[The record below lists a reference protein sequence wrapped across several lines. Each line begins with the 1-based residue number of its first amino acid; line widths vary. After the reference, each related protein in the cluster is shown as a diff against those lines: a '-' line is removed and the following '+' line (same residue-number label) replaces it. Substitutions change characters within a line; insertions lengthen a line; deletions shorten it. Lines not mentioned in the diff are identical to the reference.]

1 MAKQRRQ
8 VQCKRTGSGVQ
19 CRVWRDVTRCCYR
32 GEGGS
37 GMSEDL
43 CFMPA
48 TEMAARIRRR
58 ALSPVEAVEAFLT
71 RIGTRNSAIN
81 AYVTVVADQARAAAR
96 AAERAVMS
104 GAPLGPLH
112 GLPIALKDLYDFKAG
127 VRNTFGAKPLAD
139 YVPDSDATYV
149 HRLEAAGAI
158 VLGKTNT
165 PEFGHKGV
173 TDNLLVGPT
182 STPFAPGK
190 NAGGSSGGSAAAVA
204 DGLAALAQGT
214 DGGGSIRIPAAFC
227 GVYGFKASWGRV
239 AVATRPNAFGWH
251 TPFVHSGPLARTVE
265 DAALM
270 LGVMAGP
277 HPRDP
282 YSLPDDG
289 TAYQAA
295 THRSIGGLRV
305 AYSARFGDFPVDQQV
320 HDVVRA
326 AVA

>member
-1 MAKQRRQ
+1 
-8 VQCKRTGSGVQ
+8 
-19 CRVWRDVTRCCYR
+19 
-32 GEGGS
+32 
-37 GMSEDL
+37 MSEDEDL

-81 AYVTVVADQARAAAR
+81 AYVTVIADQARAAAR
-96 AAERAVMS
+96 AAERAVMT

-112 GLPIALKDLYDFKAG
+112 GLPIAIKDLYDFKAG
-127 VRNTFGAKPLAD
+127 VCNSFGSKPLAN

-182 STPFAPGK
+182 STPYAPGK

-214 DGGGSIRIPAAFC
+214 DGGGSIRIPASCC
-227 GVYGFKASWGRV
+227 GVYGFKASFGRV
-239 AVATRPNAFGWH
+239 ASVGRPNGFLGH
-251 TPFVHSGPLARTVE
+251 TPFIHSGPLTRTVD
-265 DAALM
+265 DAALTTEAVKTC
-270 LGVMAGP
+270 LEPVLDEWLERLPAHALSIAAETTNSAINRGVTS
-277 HPRDP
+277 H
-282 YSLPDDG
+282 L
-289 TAYQAA
+289 
-295 THRSIGGLRV
+295 
-305 AYSARFGDFPVDQQV
+305 
-320 HDVVRA
+320 A
-326 AVA
+326 AVAIVRQVACWLRTRRR

>member
-1 MAKQRRQ
+1 
-8 VQCKRTGSGVQ
+8 
-19 CRVWRDVTRCCYR
+19 
-32 GEGGS
+32 
-37 GMSEDL
+37 MSEDL

-71 RIGTRNSAIN
+71 RIGARNSAIN
-81 AYVTVVADQARAAAR
+81 AYVTVIADQARAAAR

-127 VRNTFGAKPLAD
+127 VRNTFGAKPLAT
-139 YVPDSDATYV
+139 YVPDRDATYV

-182 STPFAPGK
+182 STPYAPGK

-214 DGGGSIRIPAAFC
+214 
-227 GVYGFKASWGRV
+227 
-239 AVATRPNAFGWH
+239 
-251 TPFVHSGPLARTVE
+251 
-265 DAALM
+265 
-270 LGVMAGP
+270 
-277 HPRDP
+277 
-282 YSLPDDG
+282 
-289 TAYQAA
+289 
-295 THRSIGGLRV
+295 
-305 AYSARFGDFPVDQQV
+305 
-320 HDVVRA
+320 
-326 AVA
+326 